1 MDFTQTIKREHERM
15 SEIIERL
22 ADSSDTALKT
32 RERLSHQ
39 LATMLDEHARKEE
52 AAFYPALRAHRD
64 AHEGIDDFLVGAR
77 AAHAQMARLSLEL
90 DSMAKDAEGLLPKVN
105 ELKPL
110 AQRHMREE
118 ERLLAPLAKAL
129 GEEELKRLDEA
140 MAGRGEEAA
149 EQVAQ
154 SAGSAVARGA
164 EIATVGARRLAQAAT
179 DEAEHRNR
187 AVLAAAEIY
196 GETAQ
201 LTAEDM
207 QAIATC
213 SGIAAGGLGEMR
225 HAWMEWLSRSLRAG
239 ARASEQLLRC
249 TTIEQLADIQRNF
262 LKESLDNLLEGS
274 AQMLR
279 ISSRITEDAARPI
292 EDRVSH
298 LRRASERPSRA
309 RRSA

>member
-22 ADSSDTALKT
+22 ADSSGTALKT
-32 RERLSHQ
+32 RERLSRQ
-39 LATMLDEHARKEE
+39 LATLLDEHARKEE
-52 AAFYPALRAHRD
+52 VAFYPALQAHRD
-64 AHEGIDDFLVGAR
+64 AHDGIDDFLAGAR
-77 AAHAQMARLSLEL
+77 AAHAQMAQLALDL
-90 DSMAKDAEGLLPKVN
+90 DSTAKDDEGFAPKVK
-105 ELKPL
+105 ELEQL
-110 AQRHMREE
+110 ARRHLREE

-129 GEEELKRLDEA
+129 GEEERKRLDEA
-140 MAGRGEEAA
+140 MAGHGEAVA
-149 EQVAQ
+149 EPVAQ
-154 SAGSAVARGA
+154 GAGSALDRGA
-164 EIATVGARRLAQAAT
+164 EIATVAAAA
-179 DEAEHRNR
+179 DEAEHRNL

-213 SGIAAGGLGEMR
+213 SSIAAGGMGEMR
-225 HAWMEWLSRSLRAG
+225 HAWMDWLSRSLRVG

-262 LKESLDNLLEGS
+262 LKESLDSLLEGS

-292 EDRVSH
+292 EDRVAH
-298 LRRASERPSRA
+298 LRRAGERANRA